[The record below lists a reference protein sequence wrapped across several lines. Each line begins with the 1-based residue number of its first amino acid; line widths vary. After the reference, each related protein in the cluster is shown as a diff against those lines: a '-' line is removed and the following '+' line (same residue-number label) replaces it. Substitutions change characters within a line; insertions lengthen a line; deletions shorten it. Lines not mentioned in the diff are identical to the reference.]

1 MQARVSALHD
11 TQDTGDPF
19 YLAAMTAQ
27 AMPEPGTCILLRAS
41 LGATGL
47 VVKRRKPRRR
57 PQPCALARFASH
69 CDISA
74 SARTLR

>member
-27 AMPEPGTCILLRAS
+27 AVPEPGTCTLLLAG
-41 LGATGL
+41 LGATGR
-47 VVKRRKPRRR
+47 VAQRRKPR
-57 PQPCALARFASH
+57 
-69 CDISA
+69 
-74 SARTLR
+74 